1 MIVKFKGISAVHVG
15 VGVRELREP
24 HRPCQLGRL
33 LACTEVQCTRWR
45 RRREEGA
52 SVFHTLSINYSGS
65 VGVLYS
71 VQLAATASPPQQTEH
86 DPQHSDVT
94 LSHSYNVPM
103 SFSI

>member
-1 MIVKFKGISAVHVG
+1 MYQM
-15 VGVRELREP
+15 EE
-24 HRPCQLGRL
+24 
-33 LACTEVQCTRWR
+33 EE
-45 RRREEGA
+45 EEGA

-65 VGVLYS
+65 VGVLYWP
-71 VQLAATASPPQQTEH
+71 VHLAATTSPPQQTEH